1 MNGALL
7 QRRRHFEDI
16 RAEIEGAP
24 AFRLCIR
31 ARLLQLRPASDMTLE
46 LVFKLAGIAVT
57 HR

>member
-1 MNGALL
+1 MNAAPL
-7 QRRRHFEDI
+7 QRRRHLEDI

-31 ARLLQLRPASDMTLE
+31 ARSLQLRPASDTTLE
-46 LVFKLAGIAVT
+46 LVFKLAGIAVA